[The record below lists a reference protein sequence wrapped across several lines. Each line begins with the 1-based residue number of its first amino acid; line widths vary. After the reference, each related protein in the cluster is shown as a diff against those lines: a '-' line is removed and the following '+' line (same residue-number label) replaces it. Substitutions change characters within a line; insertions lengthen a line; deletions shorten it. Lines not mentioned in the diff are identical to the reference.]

1 MKEVTKRQFGTK
13 KCQRQKIKKKGNW
26 MDWLDATSERGQQ
39 GQRSEPGQR
48 TVGLTK
54 SDLLYKTKLK
64 SNAGKQETCD
74 IIEDNL

>member
-13 KCQRQKIKKKGNW
+13 KCQRQKINKKGNW
-26 MDWLDATSERGQQ
+26 LDSTSERGQQ

>member
-13 KCQRQKIKKKGNW
+13 KCQRQKINKKGNW
-26 MDWLDATSERGQQ
+26 MDWLDSTSERGQQ
-39 GQRSEPGQR
+39 GQRSEPGQI